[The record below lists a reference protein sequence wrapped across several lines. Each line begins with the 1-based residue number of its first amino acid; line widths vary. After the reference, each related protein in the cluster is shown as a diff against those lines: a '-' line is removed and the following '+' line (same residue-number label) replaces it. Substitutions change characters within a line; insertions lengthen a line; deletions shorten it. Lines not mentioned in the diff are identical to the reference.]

1 MTSPS
6 KLLSLYLIKF
16 TELISVSDSVYSCE
30 GLSIISVFNRI
41 NTVQLVDCF
50 EVPERETEEISNLQ
64 SPLRVCFDGEMSSEG
79 RSDCVT
85 VGKDR
90 IPLEGVV
97 TLTAFS
103 NQMGSCLYLIRCVW
117 EWAFQRLGLS
127 CPHTGLEGTLS
138 HARLYQGARQAGKF
152 RKKKYLA
159 AISYF
164 LPSFLFFFL
173 AHRHTHTESPISKG
187 FPFAMAKNTK
197 CLQRGSEGALDT
209 DGLEQND
216 FWMQ

>member
-1 MTSPS
+1 MAWCWCHHSAPWCLIHFFFLNTRPFLCPHDQVTSPS

-30 GLSIISVFNRI
+30 GLSIISVFNRT

-64 SPLRVCFDGEMSSEG
+64 SPLSVCFDGEMSSEG

-103 NQMGSCLYLIRCVW
+103 NQTDSCLYLIRCVW

-138 HARLYQGARQAGKF
+138 HARLYQGAMQAGKF
-152 RKKKYLA
+152 RFNLEK
-159 AISYF
+159 
-164 LPSFLFFFL
+164 
-173 AHRHTHTESPISKG
+173 T
-187 FPFAMAKNTK
+187 NT
-197 CLQRGSEGALDT
+197 
-209 DGLEQND
+209 
-216 FWMQ
+216 